1 MAQNITDYHDGLFI
15 FAVGEGNDSSVDE
28 QGNFNVQAPNHSS
41 ESESD
46 KDKDNETAYVN
57 IYDEEDMVEDDNEIT
72 AERTIPSYFLKV
84 VFLNEMETFHKE
96 NKVFD
101 EKQIPSMTRRVYDR
115 LQRAFEENT
124 LSSLFLP
131 DHNVLQT
138 CEYFPPGSSML
149 MFFDAR
155 KMFCSNILRV
165 LDALGFQDN

>member
-1 MAQNITDYHDGLFI
+1 MK
-15 FAVGEGNDSSVDE
+15 
-28 QGNFNVQAPNHSS
+28 VQ
-41 ESESD
+41 SD

-115 LQRAFEENT
+115 LQRAFEEKHSQFIIFTRSQRITDMCNT
-124 LSSLFLP
+124 S
-131 DHNVLQT
+131 HQAHR
-138 CEYFPPGSSML
+138 C
-149 MFFDAR
+149 
-155 KMFCSNILRV
+155 
-165 LDALGFQDN
+165 